1 MDIQENE
8 SVSCYSVCLLN
19 TSLRE
24 VRILFLCI
32 VQSICFFARRIVYL
46 EKKDNAITLLLAV
59 KNVLVYYTSCMFCL
73 HNGQEVSPDEVV
85 KGHFC
90 LLSHLLSFFESP
102 RNKINNSVHLCRTL
116 YDQVTFFFF
125 FGICS
130 KTVEWPFTNFI
141 SFVFKCA
148 SLPSLTGACAPI
160 LPIFKTKFYWNKR
173 ACSIHISLGKKGQKG
188 EQMYGKYKF
197 HCCYFSTRRHTDA
210 LAGMMNGTQSRQNFA
225 SPYK

>member
-85 KGHFC
+85 KGHFS

-125 FGICS
+125 LES
-130 KTVEWPFTNFI
+130 ALRLWND
-141 SFVFKCA
+141 
-148 SLPSLTGACAPI
+148 PSQ
-160 LPIFKTKFYWNKR
+160 
-173 ACSIHISLGKKGQKG
+173 ISLAL
-188 EQMYGKYKF
+188 F
-197 HCCYFSTRRHTDA
+197 SSVLHCLLLQEHVHLYYLYLKQNSTGIRE
-210 LAGMMNGTQSRQNFA
+210 LAAFTF
-225 SPYK
+225 P